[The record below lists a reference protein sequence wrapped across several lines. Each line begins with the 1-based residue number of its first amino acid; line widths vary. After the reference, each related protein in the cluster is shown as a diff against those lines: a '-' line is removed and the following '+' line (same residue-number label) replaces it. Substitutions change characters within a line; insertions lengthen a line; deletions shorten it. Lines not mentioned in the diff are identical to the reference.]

1 MELYDI
7 EENTWQFTAPLP
19 IPLFGGSVTVVNN
32 RLFYFGGMDVYGKVF
47 NTAYEYVP
55 QPTGKFFSKTYEIIF
70 RFFDFFFSGQEFNR
84 ITNAKPGIISYWKE
98 HPNLNLN
105 SKFLVAL
112 GYEL

>member
-7 EENTWQFTAPLP
+7 EEDTWQFTAPLP

-32 RLFYFGGMDVYGKVF
+32 RLFYFGGMDVYGKIF
-47 NTAYEYVP
+47 NTAFEYVP
-55 QPTGKFFSKTYEIIF
+55 RPT
-70 RFFDFFFSGQEFNR
+70 GQEFNR

>member
-70 RFFDFFFSGQEFNR
+70 RFRVFLIFFFQD
-84 ITNAKPGIISYWKE
+84 K
-98 HPNLNLN
+98 N
-105 SKFLVAL
+105 STESPMPSLAL
-112 GYEL
+112 SAIGKNILI

>member
-55 QPTGKFFSKTYEIIF
+55 QPTGNLFFSFFFLKIVKKS
-70 RFFDFFFSGQEFNR
+70 RFF
-84 ITNAKPGIISYWKE
+84 
-98 HPNLNLN
+98 N
-105 SKFLVAL
+105 SF
-112 GYEL
+112 

>member
-7 EENTWQFTAPLP
+7 EEDTWQFTAPLP

-70 RFFDFFFSGQEFNR
+70 RFLNFF
-84 ITNAKPGIISYWKE
+84 
-98 HPNLNLN
+98 
-105 SKFLVAL
+105 
-112 GYEL
+112 